1 MRPIRLLMLLVLSGL
16 ATYFVEHY
24 SFTLAH
30 SASGMLAVLGC
41 PGVFV
46 GVSNLVY
53 GSPAGGIVVLANVAY
68 YELLWRLTR
77 PNRKAL

>member
-30 SASGMLAVLGC
+30 SASGMLAVLVC
-41 PGVFV
+41 PGILVV
-46 GVSNLVY
+46 VANLID
-53 GSPAGGIVVLANVAY
+53 GPLAWAIVVLVNVAY